1 MTSRYFPEKL
11 IPPGINDERSRAV
24 LAAFEAM
31 ASEFDFSKLL
41 MRTSSEMPTEV
52 LPLAIAEHS
61 LIEFIDEDGSP
72 EEAVRTLIDTA
83 FPLHE
88 RQGTDG
94 GVLEGL
100 EAFGL
105 KADIVQWYELD
116 PVGPHDTHTITVDT
130 SQDIFGD
137 GDIWAEKVNR
147 QIWRVIDAQK
157 RWSQDTAL
165 RTMAGSEGALYGAAF
180 PMTHITC
187 VAMPFVFD
195 PPIASGNQRA
205 GVAPMTRLAITASA
219 L

>member
-1 MTSRYFPEKL
+1 MGRYFPEKL

-24 LAAFEAM
+24 LGAFEAM

-41 MRTSSEMPTEV
+41 MRSSSEMPTEV
-52 LPLAIAEHS
+52 LQLAIAENS
-61 LIEFIDEDGSP
+61 LAEFIDVDGSP
-72 EEAVRTLIDTA
+72 EEAVRTLIDNA

-88 RQGTDG
+88 QQGTDG

-105 KADIVQWYELD
+105 KADIEQWYELE
-116 PVGPHDTHTITVDT
+116 PIGPHDTHTITVDT

-137 GDIWAEKVNR
+137 GDIWAEKVHR
-147 QIWRVIDAQK
+147 QIWRVVDAQK

-165 RTMAGSEGALYGAAF
+165 RLSAGVYTGVYAAAF
-180 PMTHITC
+180 PVTQLTT
-187 VAMPFVFD
+187 VALPFVFD
-195 PPIASGNQRA
+195 PPIAESPLRV
-205 GVAPMTRLAITASA
+205 GVVPHTRLIITASA